1 MGLIW
6 KKFGRFG
13 SEKVD
18 FKGNGVIYIKVADF
32 EGRLIILEK

>member
-13 SEKVD
+13 REKVD
-18 FKGNGVIYIKVADF
+18 FKGNGVIKGADF